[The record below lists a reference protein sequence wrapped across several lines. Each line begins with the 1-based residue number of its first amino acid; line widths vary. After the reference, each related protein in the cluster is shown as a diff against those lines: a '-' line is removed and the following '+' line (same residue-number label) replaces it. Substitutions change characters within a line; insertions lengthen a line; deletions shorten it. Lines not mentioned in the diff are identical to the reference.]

1 MKTGMISNENL
12 LLVNYNLKKLKSHS
26 VVNHLHIQFLFDIG
40 KKSFAGYT
48 NGCWYT
54 GVLKE
59 FHYQKLNA
67 L

>member
-48 NGCWYT
+48 NGCF